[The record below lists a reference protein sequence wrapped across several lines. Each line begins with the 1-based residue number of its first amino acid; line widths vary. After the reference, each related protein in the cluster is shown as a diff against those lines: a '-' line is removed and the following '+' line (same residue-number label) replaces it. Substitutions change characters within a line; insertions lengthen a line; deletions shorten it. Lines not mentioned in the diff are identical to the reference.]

1 VVYAYTFGWEAKLFN
16 QYKVSSLAVL
26 SMFALFLT
34 ACASGS
40 AIVTGNA
47 RPAIDPASVKIYL
60 KEPQKSYEVI
70 GLVQAS
76 SDAGWTEQGS
86 QNYAVAELKKQ
97 AAKLGANGVL
107 LTATGEK
114 TTLLYGTSGT
124 LLWAAPVT
132 AKTIKG
138 TAIFVHEE

>member
-1 VVYAYTFGWEAKLFN
+1 MFSQYRISGLVVFGMF
-16 QYKVSSLAVL
+16 VL
-26 SMFALFLT
+26 ILM

-40 AIVTGNA
+40 SILTGNA
-47 RPAIDPASVKIYL
+47 RPATDPASVKLYL
-60 KEPQKSYEVI
+60 EEPQRYEII

-107 LTATGEK
+107 LTTTGEK
-114 TTLLYGTSGT
+114 TSVLFGSSGT
-124 LLWAAPVT
+124 GMLWAVPVA
-132 AKTIKG
+132 AKTING
-138 TAIFVHEE
+138 TAIFVYEE